1 MEANKRE
8 KIISVSI
15 IIAAVLFTVI
25 GTVYAFKQ
33 FTDYSKAISLN
44 GSPSSPAK
52 THYTDYAK
60 TLSLNWGLSLPAEAN
75 YSEIYSKNADT
86 GFHGDGVRYHIFSYR
101 EETAVNDMLFWQ
113 SYEKETK
120 YHDCYSNAVND
131 WLDEID
137 VPPEERPNYN
147 KCLYWYNTQEDG
159 SEIIVLCD
167 KNKSVLYIAE
177 SFI

>member
-1 MEANKRE
+1 MEANKRK
-8 KIISVSI
+8 KITSVSV

-75 YSEIYSKNADT
+75 IRKYTVRTPIRVFMGTVYAITYS
-86 GFHGDGVRYHIFSYR
+86 HIEKKQPSMICFSGSR
-101 EETAVNDMLFWQ
+101 MKKKQNTMTAIQ
-113 SYEKETK
+113 T
-120 YHDCYSNAVND
+120 
-131 WLDEID
+131 
-137 VPPEERPNYN
+137 P
-147 KCLYWYNTQEDG
+147 
-159 SEIIVLCD
+159 
-167 KNKSVLYIAE
+167 
-177 SFI
+177 